1 MWYNG
6 GMRQTPI
13 QRGALVKAQWPEAL
27 ILWRKVFG
35 SSGSVNVGSCGYR
48 IVGHWDRNAVGI
60 LLGYRADE
68 DKTMDVVLYKG
79 EELWCDTDSL
89 LEVSDG

>member
-1 MWYNG
+1 
-6 GMRQTPI
+6 MRQTPI
-13 QRGALVKAQWPEAL
+13 QRGSLVRAQWPESL
-27 ILWRKVFG
+27 LLWRKVFG

-48 IVGHWDRNAVGI
+48 IVGHWDRDAVGI

-79 EELWCDTDSL
+79 EVLWCDTDCL